1 MIRHSHRSTHCRP
14 GVLCALALAVCLE
27 AGLALAE
34 PAATAQPLPP
44 PSPAAQPLV
53 LQAHA
58 RLLAGDLGGAQ
69 ALLVQAGAQGQG
81 GNRALAEQAFIE
93 DANGRHMRARQFYD
107 ALKGS
112 DQAQVIALSSAVNLA
127 ELGRFDAARKAFEQL
142 RLQATSAQVKG
153 YAGLW
158 NLWLAARTA
167 SDAGVKPAAI
177 RARLQKQAQAIK
189 PATAPQRALL
199 ALYQGKS
206 DISAVFAGIDELQAP
221 DAVKR
226 DLRTEAGLF
235 AGGYLDYVRQDHSSA
250 LRAYERALQQS
261 RPSAL
266 ERPLLIQTSRALQLS
281 SR

>member
-1 MIRHSHRSTHCRP
+1 
-14 GVLCALALAVCLE
+14 VLCALALALLLDT
-27 AGLALAE
+27 GLATAE
-34 PAATAQPLPP
+34 SATAAQPMLA
-44 PSPAAQPLV
+44 PSVAAQPLV
-53 LQAHA
+53 VQAHA
-58 RLLAGDLGGAQ
+58 RLQAGDLLGAQ
-69 ALLVQAGAQGQG
+69 ALLLQAGAQGQG

-93 DANGRHMRARQFYD
+93 DASGRHMRARQFYD

-112 DQAQVIALSSAVNLA
+112 DQVQVIAVPAAVNLA
-127 ELGRFDAARKAFEQL
+127 ELGRFDASRKAFEQL
-142 RLQATSAQVKG
+142 RQQGDNAQLKG

-167 SDAGVKPAAI
+167 SDAGVKPETI
-177 RARLQKQAQAIK
+177 RARLQKQAQAVQ
-189 PATAPQRALL
+189 PANAPQCALL

-206 DISAVFAGIDELQAP
+206 DISAVFAGIDELQVP

-235 AGGYLDYVRQDHSSA
+235 GGGYLDYVRQDHSGA
-250 LRAYERALQQS
+250 LRTYQRALQQS
-261 RPSAL
+261 RPTAL

>member
-1 MIRHSHRSTHCRP
+1 MIRCSHRSSRCHP
-14 GVLCALALAVCLE
+14 GALCALALALLLSADVTL
-27 AGLALAE
+27 AGPSSAV
-34 PAATAQPLPP
+34 QPSQ
-44 PSPAAQPLV
+44 PSSVAAQPLV

-58 RLLAGDLGGAQ
+58 RLLAGDLIGAQ
-69 ALLVQAGAQGQG
+69 TLLQQAGAQGQG

-112 DQAQVIALSSAVNLA
+112 DQAQVIAVPAAVNLA
-127 ELGRFDAARKAFEQL
+127 ELGRFDASRKAFEQL
-142 RLQATSAQVKG
+142 RQQAANAQVKG

-158 NLWLAARTA
+158 SLWLAARTA
-167 SDAGVKPAAI
+167 SDAGVKPEVI
-177 RARLQKQAQAIK
+177 RARLQKQARAIQ

-206 DISAVFAGIDELQAP
+206 DISAVFADIDELQAP

-235 AGGYLDYVRQDHSSA
+235 AGGYLDYVRQDHSGA
-250 LRAYERALQQS
+250 LRTYQRALQQS
-261 RPSAL
+261 RPTAI

-281 SR
+281 AR